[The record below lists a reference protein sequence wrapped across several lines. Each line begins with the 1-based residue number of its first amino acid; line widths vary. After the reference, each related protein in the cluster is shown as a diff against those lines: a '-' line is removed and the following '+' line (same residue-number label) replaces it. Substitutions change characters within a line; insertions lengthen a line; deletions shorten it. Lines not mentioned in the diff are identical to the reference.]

1 VDDGRGVAWSALVGG
16 LFGGEGVAAA
26 FFGDSGVGAFASAGG
41 DAFEDFGD
49 RVRVRLV
56 EGFGGKIPPGW

>member
-1 VDDGRGVAWSALVGG
+1 MDDGHGVAWSALVGG
-16 LFGGEGVAAA
+16 LFGGEGVTAA
-26 FFGDSGVGAFASAGG
+26 FFLDSGVGAFASAGG

-49 RVRVRLV
+49 RVRVCPV